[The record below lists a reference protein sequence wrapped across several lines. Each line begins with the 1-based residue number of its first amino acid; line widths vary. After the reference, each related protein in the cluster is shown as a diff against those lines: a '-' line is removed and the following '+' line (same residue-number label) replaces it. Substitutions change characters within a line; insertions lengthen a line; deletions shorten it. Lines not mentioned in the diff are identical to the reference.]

1 VVSVRYNSFIFL
13 TSTKTSAMMINVHE
27 GHLVAYGRMPP
38 RCKIRGRAG
47 DQMLRECTR
56 HPLMTQCLDKL
67 TAWDGFHVC

>member
-1 VVSVRYNSFIFL
+1 
-13 TSTKTSAMMINVHE
+13 MINVHE